1 MRVRRTCASRASTSI
16 RRGRWRLGS
25 AVGSP
30 STAPHP
36 RLPPSR
42 AATFVPSAATASACA
57 TAPVSSSILFM
68 SSPWTRWPGLT
79 SGPGSLLRGSGN
91 AVRHA
96 TIRGTQG
103 PALLVDS
110 SAGATIAANDL
121 AGRQRLALIRWSTG
135 ATVQGNLLDTR
146 PLGLNGE
153 VSSGGTLFEWAALE
167 MQSSWQAV
175 VTGNSFRD
183 LGGANQ
189 DPYNAMRFVF

>member
-16 RRGRWRLGS
+16 RRVRWRLGS

-30 STAPHP
+30 STATITNSDI
-36 RLPPSR
+36 RSVRGYGIRVRDGTGVVIDTVYVESVDSLAGVDVGAGIR
-42 AATFVPSAATASACA
+42 
-57 TAPVSSSILFM
+57 
-68 SSPWTRWPGLT
+68 
-79 SGPGSLLRGSGN
+79 LLRGSGN

-103 PALLVDS
+103 PTLLVDS

-121 AGRQRLALIRWSTG
+121 TGRQRLALIRWSTS

-153 VSSGGTLFEWAALE
+153 VSSNGTLFE
-167 MQSSWQAV
+167 
-175 VTGNSFRD
+175 
-183 LGGANQ
+183 
-189 DPYNAMRFVF
+189 